1 MFGTVRENDEN
12 KSSPLPVT
20 WFNSKTPILHKKDV
34 RIEKKKTFSRFCTNT
49 PFECMYLLSY
59 YHENLLFCQH
69 DHSDNLTNF
78 IVKLKLQPRLT

>member
-34 RIEKKKTFSRFCTNT
+34 RIEKKKLLVGFILIHHLNACTY
-49 PFECMYLLSY
+49 YLTIMKTY
-59 YHENLLFCQH
+59 YFVNMIIRIILPISL
-69 DHSDNLTNF
+69 
-78 IVKLKLQPRLT
+78 